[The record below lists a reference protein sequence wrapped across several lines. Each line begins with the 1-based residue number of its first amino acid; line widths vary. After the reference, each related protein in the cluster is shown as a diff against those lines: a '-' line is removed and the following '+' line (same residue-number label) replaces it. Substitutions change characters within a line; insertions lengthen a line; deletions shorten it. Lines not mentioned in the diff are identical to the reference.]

1 MWIDRCL
8 LTCIRTN
15 CAWFPS
21 YFFFLIPF
29 TVTTLNCQSC
39 WRASWNVTCILSPF
53 NYFVCSC
60 PKGGTLWTKT
70 DIKIK
75 AQRVC
80 RFKLQLLFFWTSA
93 QNWIHSL
100 EMEYLVFNSACELVM
115 LEFIAGFIS
124 FCTCFYFNTGYIQYI
139 LLLRGSFIRSWK
151 SGLILS
157 CETFL
162 KCNSA
167 TSGNAN

>member
-1 MWIDRCL
+1 MWIERCL
-8 LTCIRTN
+8 LTCIWTMLH
-15 CAWFPS
+15 FQVK
-21 YFFFLIPF
+21 FFKRIPL
-29 TVTTLNCQSC
+29 TVTTLKCQPC
-39 WRASWNVTCILSPF
+39 WWASWNVTCILSPF
-53 NYFVCSC
+53 KYFVCSC
-60 PKGGTLWTKT
+60 PKGGTVWTKT

-80 RFKLQLLFFWTSA
+80 RFKLQLLFFRTSA
-93 QNWIHSL
+93 QNWIHLL
-100 EMEYLVFNSACELVM
+100 EMEYLVFNSAFELVM
-115 LEFIAGFIS
+115 LEFKAWFIS
-124 FCTCFYFNTGYIQYI
+124 FCACFYFNTDYIQYI
-139 LLLRGSFIRSWK
+139 LLLHGSFIPSWK